1 MPSPQEAFDAV
12 GTGLSELEAE
22 MPKLAAHQAGANL
35 YGSPRLNP
43 FGLLVPNEL
52 AMSRVIADL
61 LDPRGSHGQGA
72 LFLNAL
78 CGLAGFRP
86 VTARDHVKVTR
97 EAMTLQGRRIDILI
111 ETTTMVL
118 GIEVKLD
125 AGQQPNQLTDY
136 LDEIR
141 LRAGSRDVALVFM
154 SDQEPETAKGE
165 IVQLPLAGGKDA
177 NDSFANLIAST
188 VPDIRSD
195 RARRF
200 VEDLISYLEMEFA
213 AVPQI
218 SGLEAYAEA
227 VETRFARG
235 GEHRQAIAA
244 VLLTADHLWDVVVD
258 QIGDYLLS
266 QAKSVEGDFET
277 DPNYTL
283 SQYVDLVTDAW
294 PISRPSWPENCW
306 IAIEAQRSGAQ
317 KLIVGVKAPDGN
329 NRSVKAEHASSARNR
344 LDDLTQV
351 KGGGRTSAWWP
362 WYQAMKPDQWHFSDI
377 ARLILEAPG
386 GDVTRHPDIQQLGA
400 LVKELAQLV
409 DERLS
414 SPTST

>member
-1 MPSPQEAFDAV
+1 MPV
-12 GTGLSELEAE
+12 
-22 MPKLAAHQAGANL
+22 LAAHQAGANL

-78 CGLAGFRP
+78 CELAGFRP

-125 AGQQPNQLTDY
+125 AGQQPNQLADY

-141 LRAGSRDVALVFM
+141 LRAGSRDVALLFM
-154 SDQEPETAKGE
+154 SDQEPETALGE

-177 NDSFANLIAST
+177 SASFANLVASI
-188 VPDIRSD
+188 VPNIRSD

-200 VEDLISYLEMEFA
+200 VEDLISYLRMEFA

-227 VETRFARG
+227 VETRFSRG

-244 VLLTADHLWDVVVD
+244 VLLTADHLWDVIVE
-258 QIGDYLLS
+258 QIGDYLIS
-266 QAKSVEGDFET
+266 QAKLVAADFET

-294 PISRPSWPENCW
+294 PISRPSWPENCR
-306 IAIEAQRSGAQ
+306 IAIEAQRSGAA
-317 KLIVGVKAPDGN
+317 KLIIGVKAPDAR
-329 NRSVKAEHASSARNR
+329 NRSVKAEHASPARA
-344 LDDLTQV
+344 LLEGLTQV

-362 WYQAMKPDQWHFSDI
+362 WYQPMDPDQWHFADL
-377 ARLILEAPG
+377 ARLILEAPN
-386 GDVTRHPDIQQLGA
+386 GDVTLHPAIQQLGE
-400 LVKELAQLV
+400 LVRDLAKLV
-409 DERLS
+409 DDRLS